1 MKFAKPGFVLPV
13 LIASFIGT
21 VPDLGGFDP
30 TSEMQ
35 VSAELC
41 GSEHL

>member
-13 LIASFIGT
+13 LIALFIGT

-35 VSAELC
+35 VSPELC